1 MAFHSRQN
9 SSLVPGLSLLC
20 SGLIVFS
27 SLVSCQSNHSA
38 HRSTVPLAE
47 NRARSGLYAAPV
59 LDANGRVLP
68 TAQPEN
74 RERYAGLPENPFLL
88 TTQDPLST
96 FSIDVDTGSYSNVR
110 RFLTDGELPPVDAVR
125 IEEMINYFDYDY
137 PAPAEGEA
145 VAVNLES
152 ASCPWAPDHLL
163 LRIGLRGAAP
173 AARSPRPPC
182 NLVFLI
188 DVSGSMDSDD
198 KLPLLKRCMTQLV
211 RHLDVGD
218 HVGIVTYSNDARI
231 ALNPTPIEEEDR
243 ILRAISGLHAAGST
257 NGADGIQKAY
267 ALARKHALADCVSRV
282 ILATDGDFNVGV
294 TSHDQLVSLVSDQAR
309 TGVYLTVLGFGTG
322 NLNEAM
328 LEQLADKG
336 NGHYAYIDSFPEGR
350 RVLVQQS
357 QQTLVP
363 VARDVKAQVE
373 FNPACVAA
381 YRLLGYENR
390 LLAASEFND
399 DRKDAGELG
408 AGQEV
413 TALYEVVPV
422 GVPLPPPSVDSLRYQ
437 HSDSGPVAPAQPAAG
452 PVHTD
457 ELAFVKVRYQD
468 PFTTGS
474 SRLITQPVHAS
485 ENTRWQAASPS
496 FRLAAAVAGLG
507 LMLRDSRYAPGLS
520 YTLVSDLAAT
530 SLAADPDGVRHEFMQ
545 LTRLASDLDP
555 RGPGR
560 DAELARTR

>member
-1 MAFHSRQN
+1 M
-9 SSLVPGLSLLC
+9 
-20 SGLIVFS
+20 S
-27 SLVSCQSNHSA
+27 SLVSCQSGYST

-47 NRARSGLYAAPV
+47 SLQHSGLVGMPV
-59 LDANGRVLP
+59 FDANYRCP
-68 TAQPEN
+68 PPAQPEN
-74 RERYAGLPENPFLL
+74 RERYAGLPENPFLFPS
-88 TTQDPLST
+88 QDPLST
-96 FSIDVDTGSYSNVR
+96 FSIDVDTGSYANIR

-137 PAPAEGEA
+137 PLPVDGDA
-145 VAVNLES
+145 VALSLES
-152 ASCPWAPDHLL
+152 ASCPWAPDHQL

-173 AARSPRPPC
+173 EARSPRPPC

-231 ALNPTPIEEEDR
+231 ALYPTPIKEEDR
-243 ILRAISGLHAAGST
+243 ILRAISGLRAAGST

-267 ALARKHALADCVSRV
+267 ALARKHALADSVSRV

-294 TSHDQLVSLVSDQAR
+294 TSDDELVSLVSDQAS

-336 NGHYAYIDSFPEGR
+336 NGQYAYVDSFPEGR

-373 FNPACVAA
+373 FNPARVAA

-390 LLAASEFND
+390 LLGAADFND

-413 TALYEVVPV
+413 TALYEIVPI
-422 GVPLPPPSVDSLRYQ
+422 GVPLPFPAVDSLRYQ
-437 HSDSGPVAPAQPAAG
+437 QADAGAAGRAQPAET
-452 PVHTD
+452 VHTD

-468 PFTTGS
+468 PFLSGS
-474 SRLITQPVHAS
+474 SRLVTRSVHAS
-485 ENTRWQAASPS
+485 QNTPWQAASPS
-496 FRLAAAVAGLG
+496 FRLAASVAGLG

-520 YTLVSDLAAT
+520 FSLVAELASPAL
-530 SLAADPDGVRHEFMQ
+530 SADPDGVRQEFMQ
-545 LTRLASDLDP
+545 LARLASDLEP
-555 RGPGR
+555 RRFGR
-560 DAELARTR
+560 QSEFARTR

>member
-1 MAFHSRQN
+1 MTSHSQRISSSVRQLSVLC
-9 SSLVPGLSLLC
+9 SSLILM
-20 SGLIVFS
+20 S
-27 SLVSCQSNHSA
+27 SLVSCQSGYST

-47 NRARSGLYAAPV
+47 SLQHSGLVGMPV
-59 LDANGRVLP
+59 FDANYRCTP
-68 TAQPEN
+68 PAQPEN
-74 RERYAGLPENPFLL
+74 RERYAGLPENPFLFPS
-88 TTQDPLST
+88 QDPLST
-96 FSIDVDTGSYSNVR
+96 FSIDIDTGSYANIR
-110 RFLTDGELPPVDAVR
+110 RFLTDGDAV
-125 IEEMINYFDYDY
+125 
-137 PAPAEGEA
+137 ALS
-145 VAVNLES
+145 LES
-152 ASCPWAPDHLL
+152 ASCPWAPDHHL
-163 LRIGLRGAAP
+163 LRIGLRGAVPEAHT
-173 AARSPRPPC
+173 PRPPC

-231 ALNPTPIEEEDR
+231 ALYPTPIKEEDR
-243 ILRAISGLHAAGST
+243 ILRAISGLRAAGST

-267 ALARKHALADCVSRV
+267 ALARKHALADSVSRV

-294 TSHDQLVSLVSDQAR
+294 TSDDELVSLVSDQAS

-336 NGHYAYIDSFPEGR
+336 NGQYAYVDSFPEGR

-373 FNPACVAA
+373 FNPARVAA

-390 LLAASEFND
+390 LLGAADFND

-413 TALYEVVPV
+413 TALYEIVPI
-422 GVPLPPPSVDSLRYQ
+422 GVPLPFPAVDSLRYQ
-437 HSDSGPVAPAQPAAG
+437 QADAGAAGRAQPAET
-452 PVHTD
+452 VHTD

-468 PFTTGS
+468 PFLSGS
-474 SRLITQPVHAS
+474 SRLVTRSVHAS
-485 ENTRWQAASPS
+485 QNTLWRAASPS
-496 FRLAAAVAGLG
+496 FRLAASVAGLG

-520 YTLVSDLAAT
+520 FSLVAELASPAL
-530 SLAADPDGVRHEFMQ
+530 SADPDGVRQEFMQ
-545 LTRLASDLDP
+545 LARLASDLEP
-555 RGPGR
+555 RRFGR
-560 DAELARTR
+560 QSEFARTR